1 MKRSFFG
8 KYCLYKLYG
17 FRGIAVAAAVLNI
30 AAVVLPAVFL
40 YNTVNA
46 MSLSASAWFDVEEM
60 PLFVPFIA
68 IAVMAVMLVVTPAV
82 GFKYYNNRAAMDTL
96 GCLPLTYR
104 ERFWGDFLSG
114 LAANTVT
121 FIPFS
126 AIGVIIIAIMQNT
139 VVKQIQATLWAKYEQ
154 EYILPEIK
162 DDFLKAYL
170 GFVILLLLVY
180 IGTYVV
186 STFVTS
192 CCGRIGSSIFY
203 SVMVL
208 IIPAGIVSTFGT
220 CVLNSAVGVITDEEI
235 GNVLMAIAPAGTL
248 FGTGLR
254 FSYDGLPA
262 LMFIVD
268 NPGYIALALLVTAV
282 FLVWAYFLGKHR
294 KAERVDRDFV
304 YNGAYH
310 VIAISL
316 SAAIIGFYFSLAPAI
331 TEAFGTGAAQRI
343 ITSIAVGLVIYV
355 VMELVHTRNVRTLP
369 KTLLRYAALYAACFG
384 FLFLADKTEGFGI
397 TAYVPD
403 KQSVSE
409 VEIKGKLFYNNN
421 MGMMGMDE
429 KYVYRS
435 ESAIETIVNEHEKLL
450 QNRESLKTGDMV
462 DVTYIMKNGTEVRR
476 QYSPNGGAG
485 RSLIE
490 TFCAEVKK
498 NEPSTNALGFVGE
511 PRYDEIIR
519 VVCDLKADEGYRD
532 IFVKP
537 EAYEELFEALRY
549 DLLNNY
555 EEYENF
561 TGHVTISY
569 TLNGMQRYADYQLET
584 TFGKTLAV
592 IENNSLDEAPVI
604 ENEEFYYYINYFP
617 GYGAEAPIISSFM
630 CNFPNTDGRAAA
642 KAVMA
647 LIAKESDVPEE
658 ERSEKWKIMSGS
670 QFGSFC
676 VRKTDENAMLKAM
689 TELALEEFK
698 SE

>member
-30 AAVVLPAVFL
+30 VAVVLPAVFL
-40 YNTVNA
+40 YNAVNDA
-46 MSLSASAWFDVEEM
+46 NTLGYVWLEDM

-68 IAVMAVMLVVTPAV
+68 IAVMAVMLVITPAMS
-82 GFKYYNNRAAMDTL
+82 FKYYNNRAAMDTL
-96 GCLPLTYR
+96 GCLPLTYK

-114 LAANTVT
+114 LAANMVS

-126 AIGVIIIAIMQNT
+126 AIGAVIIAIMQNT
-139 VVKQIQATLWAKYEQ
+139 AVKQIQASLWAEYEQ

-192 CCGRIGSSIFY
+192 CCGRVGSSIFY

-220 CVLNSAVGVITDEEI
+220 CVLNGAVGVVTEEEI

-248 FGTGLR
+248 FGTWLR

-268 NPGYIALALLVTAV
+268 TPSYIALALLVAAV

-316 SAAIIGFYFSLAPAI
+316 SAAIIGFYFSLAPASA
-331 TEAFGTGAAQRI
+331 EAFGTGAMQRI
-343 ITSIAVGLVIYV
+343 ITSIAVGLVIYA

-397 TAYVPD
+397 AVYVPD
-403 KQSVSE
+403 KQFVSE
-409 VEIKGKLFYNNN
+409 VEIEGTLFYNN
-421 MGMMGMDE
+421 MGIGG

-435 ESAIETIVNEHEKLL
+435 DAAIETIVNENEKLL
-450 QNRESLKTGDMV
+450 QNRESLKTGNMV
-462 DVTYIMKNGTEVRR
+462 DITYVMKNGTEVRR
-476 QYSPNGGAG
+476 QYSPNGGEG
-485 RSLIE
+485 RALIE

-519 VVCDLKADEGYRD
+519 VVCDLKVDEGYRD
-532 IFVKP
+532 VFVKP

-549 DLLNNY
+549 DLLNNF
-555 EEYENF
+555 EQYENHL
-561 TGHVTISY
+561 GHMTISY
-569 TLNGMQRYADYQLET
+569 TLNGVQREADYQLET

-592 IENNSLDEAPVI
+592 IENNALDEAPEI
-604 ENEEFYYYINYFP
+604 ENEEFYYYISYFP
-617 GYGAEAPIISSFM
+617 GYDAEAPIISSFM
-630 CNFPNTDGRAAA
+630 CRFPNTDGRAAA

-670 QFGSFC
+670 QFSVFC